1 LQNNT
6 KEKIKINNL
15 NDILK
20 ENLRILESDN
30 ELNTLDN
37 TNYLP
42 DQESKILEPSYNR
55 ERFSDDECNLA
66 LLDLSIIPKGKK
78 SLRKIRLLLHREIR
92 DWVVFPLQTK
102 QSEINAKIIRSFN
115 EVYSELD
122 YFNQRMDSLIRKLNS
137 VETSSV
143 ETNSMSKTSIE
154 EKIPQIETHL
164 EDNFKK
170 FLKREYSIKSEIR
183 KAYGD
188 VLGRNPDDESLQYY
202 FCKIALGELSFDGL
216 KNELKQSI
224 EYQNIN
230 EEKEIV
236 NKITSLIQKPI
247 FIIGV
252 PRTGTTLVHNILCN
266 HEDLAWASDEDLAKW
281 LLPIEQ
287 FRINSLYKW
296 LKTNNKKIPMSEE
309 ALFVFGKDLGDGL
322 KHFGTPPKC
331 STKIPI
337 EGEILWREI
346 FGTDYIEDIPNDK
359 KIKLTQEISNIIE
372 RQKKMR
378 FVCKAPNNS
387 FRLFAIQKTFPDA
400 KFINVTRD
408 PRSVVSSMLE
418 RHEKEGEFDIGM
430 YEKTKKDVKFQSFD
444 PIEKF
449 SWYYNEFTDA
459 IEKFSTQNKNN
470 LITIR
475 YEDLLQN
482 QTKTIQ
488 NILDFCDLSLPVSIE
503 DISSLIHQN
512 SLDKW
517 KKTLSQKDIEKIS
530 DIVKDSTK

>member
-6 KEKIKINNL
+6 KKKTKINNL

-66 LLDLSIIPKGKK
+66 LLDLPTISKGKK

-92 DWVVFPLQTK
+92 DWVVFPLQAK

-122 YFNQRMDSLIRKLNS
+122 YFDQRMDSLIRKLNS
-137 VETSSV
+137 L
-143 ETNSMSKTSIE
+143 ETN
-154 EKIPQIETHL
+154 H
-164 EDNFKK
+164 EDNFKE
-170 FLKREYSIKSEIR
+170 FLKRDYSIKSEIR
-183 KAYGD
+183 KAYRD
-188 VLGRNPDDESLQYY
+188 ILGRDPDDESLQYY
-202 FCKIALGELSFDGL
+202 FCKIALNEFGFDGL

-224 EYQNIN
+224 EYQKIN
-230 EEKEIV
+230 EEKDIV
-236 NKITSLIQKPI
+236 NRITSSIQKPI

-252 PRTGTTLVHNILCN
+252 PRTGTTLVHSILCN
-266 HEDLAWASDEDLAKW
+266 HKDLAWASDEDLAKW

-287 FRINSLYKW
+287 FRIDSLYKW

-322 KHFGTPPKC
+322 KHFGIPPKG

-359 KIKLTQEISNIIE
+359 KIKLTQEISNITK
-372 RQKKMR
+372 RQKKIR

-430 YEKTKKDVKFQSFD
+430 YEKIKKDVKFQSFD

-449 SWYYNEFTDA
+449 SWYYNEFTVA

-470 LITIR
+470 LITIQ

-482 QTKTIQ
+482 PTKTIQ
-488 NILDFCDLSLPVSIE
+488 NILDFCDLSLPVSLE
-503 DISSLIHQN
+503 DMSSLIHQN

-530 DIVKDSTK
+530 DIVKDSTKQI